1 MAQAGLINAMQTSPN
16 DPTQLLGDPAMNPSQ
31 QQIAD
36 VQQAPVRQALPHAYQ
51 QYHQQR
57 QARQSAGGMMANRAM
72 AQTPMTQQ
80 IQQSRVSAQNGGSM
94 YINQGFGSLEGQN
107 MPQYT
112 VEQGQHDHP
121 TEDFGESATPA
132 LTQEQQFQMYKQKE
146 EDGARAREQGDK
158 ENTDYQASLQGTG
171 KYATQNAR
179 LGMEQKKVDASM
191 AKEAGKHGLL
201 SQPAAPGPVTTE
213 ETASPEGQAQAAE
226 AKPVAAPTGV
236 KAIHPEGQMLQDPR
250 TGKRYI
256 VQNGQYVEQ

>member
-1 MAQAGLINAMQTSPN
+1 MQTSPN

-31 QQIAD
+31 QQITD
-36 VQQAPVRQALPHAYQ
+36 VQQAPIHQALPHAYQ

-94 YINQGFGSLEGQN
+94 YVNQGFGSLEGQN

-112 VEQGQHDHP
+112 VEQGQQDHP
-121 TEDFGESATPA
+121 TEDFGEPATPA

-171 KYATQNAR
+171 KYATQQAR
-179 LGMEQKKVDASM
+179 MTQGQERLDIAKDKVSS
-191 AKEAGKHGLL
+191 KHGLF
-201 SQPAAPGPVTTE
+201 SQPATPGPVTTE

-226 AKPVAAPTGV
+226 AKPAAAPTGV
-236 KAIHPEGQMLQDPR
+236 KAIHPEGQTLKDPT
-250 TGKRYI
+250 TGKMYI